1 MDYIYLNEYVE
12 KIKKVAEEC
21 VTRVLNG
28 QEDGKYLLKIPSLKR
43 EFGMQSIDTSL
54 LVDMLSERDELSI
67 IEEDCDSIY
76 VEVAPEYI
84 DKATQTNLKVISPQ
98 ELKTMLAKH
107 YLWLYDEYGGVQADL
122 SNCYV
127 ENFSFNDQEMC
138 SVVMNGAKFV
148 NCSFWRTSMCSAEC
162 VGTKFNSCHMM
173 DITAEECNFYGA
185 EFRYCRMDR
194 GVFTHSNFHTAKFV
208 QNEMP
213 GASLMNSCIAD
224 SVWVDNDNDTTDM
237 RNTVDTI
244 EDWESQGDVPGMQM

>member
-21 VTRVLNG
+21 VSRILNG

-54 LVDMLSERDELSI
+54 LVDMLSERDELTI

-84 DKATQTNLKVISPQ
+84 DKTTQTNLKVISPQ

-107 YLWLYDEYGGVQADL
+107 YLWLYDEYGGVQANL

-127 ENFSFNDQEMC
+127 ENFNFNDQDMC

-162 VGTKFNSCHMM
+162 VGTKFNSCQMM

-194 GVFTHSNFHTAKFV
+194 GVYTHSNFHAAKFV

-213 GASLMNSCIAD
+213 GVSFMNSCVAD
-224 SVWVDNDNDTTDM
+224 SVWVDNDNDTIDM